1 MITKFA
7 ICRSQYRRMFLS
19 GILALLFVVSGAF
32 LKASAIP
39 ENPDEATIRKLN
51 DGYIQAFLKS
61 DVDWYREHL
70 ADNFICILGDGSP
83 IDKASFL
90 KDTAEGPGVDDFHL
104 EDLHIRIYGDTA
116 LVQAVSVY
124 RRKDGTIGR
133 TRYTDV
139 YVKQAGTWKAV
150 SAQLTRVTAP
160 NP

>member
-19 GILALLFVVSGAF
+19 GILALLFVVSGTA
-32 LKASAIP
+32 LKASAVP
-39 ENPDEATIRKLN
+39 ENSDEATLRELN
-51 DGYIQAFLKS
+51 AGYIQAFLKS
-61 DVDWYREHL
+61 DVGWYREHL
-70 ADNFICILGDGSP
+70 ADDFICILGDGSP

-90 KDTAEGPGVDDFHL
+90 KGTAEGPGVDDFHL

-150 SAQLTRVTAP
+150 SAQLTRSTAP
-160 NP
+160 SS